1 VVIVDEASMI
11 DVALF
16 AKLLD
21 AIGPQT
27 RLILLG
33 DKNQLASVEA
43 GSMFGDLCKA
53 VEFTNPFTQAAADF
67 VNQFIPDKER
77 QINSHFIQNIQH
89 PLAGHIVELQKSHR
103 FKSTGGIGKLS
114 KAIIHNEQEI
124 LKEFIHNNTETVV
137 KIDMSNNQQVFESFV
152 DGYKDYL
159 QEKDIEVAL
168 QKFNQLRVLCAT
180 REGPQGLYAT
190 NTFIENYLQ
199 KHHQLEKG
207 QDFYHNRPII
217 VTKNY
222 PELKL
227 FNGDIGII
235 RKDDN
240 GNFRA
245 YFEDSEKKIRSVL
258 PGYIDSAETV
268 FAMTIHKSQGSE
280 YSKVLVLLPQNTG
293 NQLLTRELL
302 YTAVT
307 RAKDKVLVQASEA
320 VLLETASAVVKRASG
335 IINRFE
341 EI

>member
-1 VVIVDEASMI
+1 
-11 DVALF
+11 
-16 AKLLD
+16 
-21 AIGPQT
+21 
-27 RLILLG
+27 LG

-53 VEFTNPFTQAAADF
+53 VEFTNPFTQVAADF
-67 VNQFIPDKER
+67 INQFILDKECV
-77 QINSHFIQNIQH
+77 ITGDFVQNLQH

-103 FKSTGGIGKLS
+103 FKSTGGIGKFS
-114 KAIIHNEQEI
+114 KAIIYNEQEV
-124 LKEFIHNNTETVV
+124 LQGFIHNNTEAAVE
-137 KIDMSNNQQVFESFV
+137 IDTNANQQLFEKFV
-152 DGYKDYL
+152 DGYKYYL
-159 QEKDIEVAL
+159 EEKETKLAL

-190 NTFIENYLQ
+190 NTAIENYLH
-199 KHHQLEKG
+199 KHYKLDKR

-240 GNFRA
+240 GNMRA
-245 YFEDSEKKIRSVL
+245 WFEDSDKNIRSVL

-280 YSKVLVLLPQNTG
+280 YKEVLVLLPQNTG

-307 RAKDKVLVQASEA
+307 RAKEKVLVQASEA
-320 VLLETASAVVKRASG
+320 VLMETAEAAVARASG

>member
-1 VVIVDEASMI
+1 VEI
-11 DVALF
+11 D
-16 AKLLD
+16 
-21 AIGPQT
+21 
-27 RLILLG
+27 
-33 DKNQLASVEA
+33 
-43 GSMFGDLCKA
+43 
-53 VEFTNPFTQAAADF
+53 TN
-67 VNQFIPDKER
+67 VNQ
-77 QINSHFIQNIQH
+77 Q
-89 PLAGHIVELQKSHR
+89 L
-103 FKSTGGIGKLS
+103 
-114 KAIIHNEQEI
+114 
-124 LKEFIHNNTETVV
+124 
-137 KIDMSNNQQVFESFV
+137 FEKFV

-159 QEKDIEVAL
+159 QEKETKLAL

-190 NTFIENYLQ
+190 NTAIENYLH
-199 KHHQLEKG
+199 KHYKLDKR

-240 GNFRA
+240 GNMRA
-245 YFEDSEKKIRSVL
+245 WFEDSDKNIRSVL

-280 YSKVLVLLPQNTG
+280 YKEVLVLLPQNTG

-307 RAKDKVLVQASEA
+307 RAKEKVLVQASEA
-320 VLLETASAVVKRASG
+320 VLMETAEAAVERASG